1 MSMWE
6 SAAKPSKPGKIS
18 SSFDSATAVGSAE
31 LADRRRSL
39 RRQGGYWAN
48 LLTLDGQHVIHC
60 RCDNMGEEGLHF
72 TAPVGYGFA
81 VGQRYELLVGER
93 DDSGQDRGLTGAG
106 HYATVVRTRFHLG
119 KPGDQVGVGL
129 RFDQPIVL

>member
-1 MSMWE
+1 MASD
-6 SAAKPSKPGKIS
+6 SPNPKGAAG
-18 SSFDSATAVGSAE
+18 TAE
-31 LADRRRSL
+31 LADRRSGP

-48 LLTLDGQHVIHC
+48 LLALDGEEVIRC
-60 RCDNMGEEGLHF
+60 DCDNMGEEGLHF

-93 DDSGQDRGLTGAG
+93 DEAGQDRSLSGAG
-106 HYATVVRTRFHLG
+106 HYATVVRTQFLMADL
-119 KPGDQVGVGL
+119 GDQVGVGL